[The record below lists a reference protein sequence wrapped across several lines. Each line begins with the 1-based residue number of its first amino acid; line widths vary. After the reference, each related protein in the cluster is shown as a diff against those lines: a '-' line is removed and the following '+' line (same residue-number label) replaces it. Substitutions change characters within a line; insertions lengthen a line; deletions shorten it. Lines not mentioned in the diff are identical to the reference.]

1 MFDNHLNKHIEQS
14 INQSIE
20 RENNIKLCKL
30 SFNIFFKWSF
40 EKTFEEK
47 ISKAC
52 NWFQENQS
60 FTKFSERK
68 ICTKTIKRYQL
79 IKKRLQTFKLQV
91 LYKRLD
97 FL

>member
-1 MFDNHLNKHIEQS
+1 MYTMFDNHLNKHIEQS
-14 INQSIE
+14 INQSLK
-20 RENNIKLCKL
+20 RENNICKL

-52 NWFQENQS
+52 NWFQENKS

-68 ICTKTIKRYQL
+68 ICTKTVKRYQL
-79 IKKRLQTFKLQV
+79 IKKRLQV
-91 LYKRLD
+91 VYKR
-97 FL
+97 